1 MSILDPYLTLSV
13 EPTADRATIRA
24 AYRALA
30 WIWHPDRGGR
40 PERMA
45 AINEAWRVLRDSD
58 RRAAY
63 DAAVKAHQ
71 PSPEPTVVGQAPR
84 MASARPR
91 VLDFGRYEGWTLQD
105 LVRQD
110 PDYLAW
116 LVRTPTGRHLA
127 AEINTLLAER
137 DRQAADLAPK
147 PTNARRGV
155 FGARWA
161 AAR

>member
-1 MSILDPYLTLSV
+1 MTTLDPYLTLSV
-13 EPTADRATIRA
+13 EPSADRATIRA

-40 PERMA
+40 SERMA
-45 AINEAWRVLRDSD
+45 MINEAWRILCDAD

-63 DAAVKAHQ
+63 DAAAEAHQ
-71 PSPEPTVVGQAPR
+71 ASAEPTVVGQAPR
-84 MASARPR
+84 TPSARPR
-91 VLDFGRYEGWTLQD
+91 VLDFGRYAGWTLQD
-105 LVRQD
+105 LVQED
-110 PDYLAW
+110 PDYLGW

-127 AEINTLLAER
+127 AEINALLAER

-147 PTNARRGV
+147 AATARRGL

-161 AAR
+161 TAR